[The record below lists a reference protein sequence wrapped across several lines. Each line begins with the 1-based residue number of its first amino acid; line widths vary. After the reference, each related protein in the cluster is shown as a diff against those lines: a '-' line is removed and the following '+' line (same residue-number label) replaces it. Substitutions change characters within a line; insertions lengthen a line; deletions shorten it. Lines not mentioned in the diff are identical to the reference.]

1 MAQTHETPPQGTQ
14 LFDDIE
20 KLYAR
25 IWRMIGLRGIAAIA
39 FGFVLLIWPGIGL
52 SAMVVVV
59 GVSLLVNGLLSAA
72 AAFALPRGVAGNH
85 GWLALTALISTGL
98 GIAMLAAP
106 DISAK
111 ALLYVI
117 AGWAIAV
124 GVIEL
129 GAAFV
134 LPLKG
139 GRRLLL
145 SLSGI
150 VLIAI
155 GAAMFIQPGAGA
167 VAQLALVSVLAIVVG
182 VFDIEFAY
190 QLRKLPLE
198 LRERFRPQAAKPVAQ
213 S

>member
-1 MAQTHETPPQGTQ
+1 MPEEQ
-14 LFDDIE
+14 LFGDIE
-20 KLYAR
+20 KLYVR
-25 IWRMIGLRGIAAIA
+25 ICRLIGLRGVAAIV

-52 SAMVVVV
+52 STMVVVV
-59 GVSLLVNGLLSAA
+59 AVSLLVNGLLSAA
-72 AAFALPRGVAGNH
+72 AAFALPRAFRGNQ

-106 DISAK
+106 DFSAR

-129 GAAFV
+129 GAALA

-139 GRRLLL
+139 GRRLVLV
-145 SLSGI
+145 LSGI
-150 VLIAI
+150 VLTAI
-155 GAAMFIQPGAGA
+155 GAVMFIEPGAGA
-167 VAQLALVSVLAIVVG
+167 VAQIALVAVLAIVFG

-190 QLRKLPLE
+190 ELRKLPKE
-198 LRERFRPQAAKPVAQ
+198 LQEHLRPRAAKPVTQ